1 MCHERSWLRSRSKNA
16 GVIRL
21 ISGCQNWVVTLHSG
35 SVRCMLPS
43 VRKARQFLLSVDPSR
58 KEENK
63 MKFLLTLAT
72 VLTMAFMLT
81 AAAVSFGAGV
91 PAAVHYIDH
100 EKVTA
105 VMSKGGPIVS
115 DPGLVI
121 LANRR
126 ESGPVEYHDHTNHV
140 FIMVEGE
147 ATFITGGTMV
157 DAKRTA
163 PDQMRAA
170 SIEGGVTHHL
180 VKGDVITIPA
190 KTPHWFKDV
199 PTKTVAYYAVNIE
212 SE

>member
-1 MCHERSWLRSRSKNA
+1 
-16 GVIRL
+16 
-21 ISGCQNWVVTLHSG
+21 
-35 SVRCMLPS
+35 
-43 VRKARQFLLSVDPSR
+43 
-58 KEENK
+58 
-63 MKFLLTLAT
+63 MKLLLTLAT
-72 VLTMAFMLT
+72 MLTMAFLLT
-81 AAAVSFGAGV
+81 ATSVSFGGGV

-100 EKVTA
+100 EKVTS
-105 VMSKGGPIVS
+105 VMAKGGSILN

-126 ESGPVEYHDHTNHV
+126 EVGPAEYHDHTNHV

-147 ATFITGGTMV
+147 ATLITGGTMV

-170 SIEGGVTHHL
+170 SIEGGVTYHL
-180 VKGDVITIPA
+180 TKGDVITIPA
-190 KTPHWFKDV
+190 KTPHWFKEI

>member
-1 MCHERSWLRSRSKNA
+1 
-16 GVIRL
+16 
-21 ISGCQNWVVTLHSG
+21 
-35 SVRCMLPS
+35 
-43 VRKARQFLLSVDPSR
+43 
-58 KEENK
+58 
-63 MKFLLTLAT
+63 MKLLLTLAT
-72 VLTMAFMLT
+72 MLTMAFLLT
-81 AAAVSFGAGV
+81 ATAVSFGGGV

-100 EKVTA
+100 DKVA
-105 VMSKGGPIVS
+105 SVMSKGGPIVS

-126 ESGPVEYHDHTNHV
+126 EIGPVEYHDHTNHV

-163 PDQMRAA
+163 PDQIRAA
-170 SIEGGVTHHL
+170 SIEGGMTHHMT
-180 VKGDVITIPA
+180 KGDVITIPA
-190 KTPHWFKDV
+190 KTPHWFKEI